1 MLARCCKHL
10 CRRFEPRYINPSSA
24 VKKHN
29 CAGVSIRLLLTS
41 SDGSSK
47 KSESVLPD
55 ASVVKPT
62 AGDDDDADMSA
73 DEFEPDVKTDISKI
87 TSSALGDNDEEFD
100 GDEDNEA
107 RRLYYE
113 QKVSGVEAP
122 RAPRIQA
129 AYVPLREKLIDD
141 QGRSYGTGKRKTSIA
156 RVWIKEGSG
165 LFIVN
170 DKRLIDYFTSMHREY
185 CLESFMAS
193 KTAGLFDVW
202 CTVKGGGTSGDD
214 E

>member
-10 CRRFEPRYINPSSA
+10 FRRFEPRYINPSSA

-41 SDGSSK
+41 SDDSSK
-47 KSESVLPD
+47 KTVSALPD

-62 AGDDDDADMSA
+62 AGGDDDADLSS
-73 DEFEPDVKTDISKI
+73 DEFEPDVKTDIS
-87 TSSALGDNDEEFD
+87 SALGENNEELD
-100 GDEDNEA
+100 GDEDIEA

-113 QKVSGVEAP
+113 QKVSGVEEE
-122 RAPRIQA
+122 RAPRIHR

-165 LFIVN
+165 LFTVN
-170 DKRLIDYFTSMHREY
+170 DKRLIDYFTAMHREY

-202 CTVKGGGTSGDD
+202 CTVKGGGTSGD
-214 E
+214 EELLM